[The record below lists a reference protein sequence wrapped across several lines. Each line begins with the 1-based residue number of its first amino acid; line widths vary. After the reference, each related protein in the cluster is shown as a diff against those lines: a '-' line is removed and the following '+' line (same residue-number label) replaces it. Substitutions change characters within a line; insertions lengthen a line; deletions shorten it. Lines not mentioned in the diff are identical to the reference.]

1 MGGGMIFAFDRVAA
15 LLKRLP
21 AMTRMGSR
29 RRWWWWL
36 LLPALLAGGVP
47 AHAADDVA
55 RAKALFQTGVRHFN
69 AGELDQA
76 LDAFKKSQELN
87 PRSAETYNN
96 IAAIYHQ
103 FGMLDQAEAN
113 FQKARQLN
121 PGYELARYN
130 LARLYLTLAR
140 QEYEEVLRLTTNPE
154 REKEAHYY
162 IGVLDQVL
170 GESGG
175 DGASPPSATKGG
187 TDDLTGAEAE
197 EVSGGSPLTRE
208 AVPER
213 PAPAPAPGALAAEGT
228 SATLFSQAKLA
239 HANGDFARAISDYQ
253 QVVRLRPD
261 DSHVYYNLGSALF
274 SDGQYEQALAAFDRS
289 IAIDPASA
297 EVHHFRGATL
307 EKLGRNDEA
316 IEALKRSLATEE
328 SYKARWLLGV
338 LYEKAGDYA
347 SAVQA
352 FEAVA
357 KAQPD
362 NKKIGDYLEESRMIL
377 AMKGGGERPT
387 GPQAPADQDK
397 RAWLEQWR
405 QAWVARDLDAYMKF
419 YSDVFVARGHKGA
432 RDKQDWEAE
441 KRKKFA
447 RGVVQV
453 EISEVRVDERE
464 GLVIF
469 SFVQH
474 YRRGGYQDHG
484 MKKLFVRDEGGHL
497 RIVSEEWHRL

>member
-1 MGGGMIFAFDRVAA
+1 MV
-15 LLKRLP
+15 
-21 AMTRMGSR
+21 S
-29 RRWWWWL
+29 RRWWWIL
-36 LLPALLAGGVP
+36 LLAVLVGGAP

-55 RAKALFQTGVRHFN
+55 QAKALFQTGVRHFN

-76 LDAFKKSQELN
+76 LDAFKKSVELN

-103 FGMLDQAEAN
+103 FGMLDQAETN
-113 FQKARQLN
+113 FQKARRLN
-121 PGYELARYN
+121 PDYELARYN

-140 QEYEEVLRLTTNPE
+140 EEYQEVLRLTTNPA

-162 IGVLDQVL
+162 IGVLDKVL
-170 GESGG
+170 GEA
-175 DGASPPSATKGG
+175 DKGG
-187 TDDLTGAEAE
+187 TSLPPSVKSGAGASTADVEEA
-197 EVSGGSPLTRE
+197 SGGAPLSRE
-208 AVPER
+208 AIPER
-213 PAPAPAPGALAAEGT
+213 PAPAPAPGALAAGDT
-228 SATLFSQAKLA
+228 AATLFSQAKLA
-239 HANGDFARAISDYQ
+239 HANGDFARAITDYRR
-253 QVVRLRPD
+253 VARLRPD
-261 DSHVYYNLGSALF
+261 DSHVQYNLGSALF
-274 SDGQYEQALAAFDRS
+274 SNGQYEEALAAFDRS
-289 IAIDPASA
+289 IAIDPSSA

-316 IEALKRSLATEE
+316 IEALKRSLALEE

-357 KAQPD
+357 KVQPK
-362 NKKIGDYLEESRMIL
+362 NKKIGDYLEEARMIL

-405 QAWVARDLDAYMKF
+405 QAWEGRNLDAYMGF
-419 YSDVFVARGHKGA
+419 YSEAFVARGKKGA
-432 RDKQDWEAE
+432 RDKRDWRAN
-441 KRKKFA
+441 KRKKFRHGA
-447 RGVVQV
+447 IQV
-453 EISEVRVDERE
+453 AISDVRIDERE
-464 GLVIF
+464 GLIIF
-469 SFVQH
+469 SFVQDF
-474 YRRGGYQDHG
+474 RRGGYRDHG